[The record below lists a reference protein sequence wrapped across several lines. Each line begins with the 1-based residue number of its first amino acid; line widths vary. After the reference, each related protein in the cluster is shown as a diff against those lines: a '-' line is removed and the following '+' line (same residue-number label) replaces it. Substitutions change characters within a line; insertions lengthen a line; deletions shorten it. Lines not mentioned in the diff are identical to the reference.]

1 MGEEELPLCSHSGL
15 DVLLALNILLGPV
28 HHTNI
33 PTSASKHKLQWIIYI
48 NTVVFVFVLMYRN
61 KIKILNNKRIK
72 VKNSIFDIRPAN
84 LTYLKL
90 SIFIKISP

>member
-48 NTVVFVFVLMYRN
+48 NTVVFVLMYRN
-61 KIKILNNKRIK
+61 KIQILNNKKIR
-72 VKNSIFDIRPAN
+72 VKNSIIDMRPAK
-84 LTYLKL
+84 LTYLN
-90 SIFIKISP
+90 ISTSNTNSP